1 MPNFEVNPSSVLTG
15 ESVAALTFAAIIFIV
30 VPIFLAI
37 VEYRITKKEKK
48 NGLYLMLGTFA
59 SALLLGVYSLFVGLL
74 LLVIFLAV
82 SSLHKRKSQK
92 NENGLQTHLLQG
104 R

>member
-1 MPNFEVNPSSVLTG
+1 MLNFEVNPSSVLTG

-37 VEYRITKKEKK
+37 VEYLITKKK

-74 LLVIFLAV
+74 LLVIFLAA
-82 SSLHKRKSQK
+82 SSLPKRKSQK
-92 NENGLQTHLLQG
+92 KETGLQ
-104 R
+104 

>member
-1 MPNFEVNPSSVLTG
+1 MLNFEVNPSSALTG
-15 ESVAALTFAAIIFIV
+15 ESVAALIFAAIIFIV

-37 VEYRITKKEKK
+37 AEYRITKKEKK

-74 LLVIFLAV
+74 LLVVFWTT
-82 SSLHKRKSQK
+82 SSLTKRKSQI
-92 NENGLQTHLLQG
+92 NENGLQ
-104 R
+104 